1 MKKDG
6 VKDRE
11 ENGEELEERENGE
24 ELEERENEEGS

>member
-24 ELEERENEEGS
+24 ELEESENEEGS